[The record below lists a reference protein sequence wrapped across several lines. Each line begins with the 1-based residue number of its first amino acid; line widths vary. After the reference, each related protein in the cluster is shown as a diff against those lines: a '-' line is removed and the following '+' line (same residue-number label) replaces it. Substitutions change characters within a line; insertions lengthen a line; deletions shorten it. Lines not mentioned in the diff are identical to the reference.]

1 MVHNSYK
8 INFILFFFLLAYTNS
23 SLTNNKKD
31 IINNNII
38 KKLKYNKILP
48 QNYMISKNTSNYDYI
63 NFSEKEDDDGFLD
76 WIKDHKAETIII
88 VSGIIV
94 FIALVIIIIF
104 CTLKMN
110 QKIKRING
118 QISKISFKND
128 DIRHSSATIIDDDLL
143 I

>member
-8 INFILFFFLLAYTNS
+8 INFILFFILLTYTNS

-31 IINNNII
+31 IINNNTI
-38 KKLKYNKILP
+38 KKLKYNKIIS

>member
-8 INFILFFFLLAYTNS
+8 INFILFFILLAYTNS

-94 FIALVIIIIF
+94 FIALVITIIF

>member
-8 INFILFFFLLAYTNS
+8 INFILFFILLAYTNS

>member
-8 INFILFFFLLAYTNS
+8 INFILFFILLAYTNS

-76 WIKDHKAETIII
+76 WIKDHKAMTIII